1 MAVNAADLQLLG
13 ASRVEALLVLHLLA
27 HPTTST
33 ADIIAATGLR
43 QPEVSVGM
51 RDLRQRGWVATTS
64 IAREGKGRP
73 MHGYSLAL
81 APADVLHHYVAEG
94 KRHMDEFRAAVQAV
108 EAVS

>member
-13 ASRVEALLVLHLLA
+13 ASRVEALLVLHLLE

-33 ADIIAATGLR
+33 SDIIDATGLR

-51 RDLRQRGWVATTS
+51 RELRERGWVRTKP

-73 MHGYSLAL
+73 MHGYQLAR
-81 APADVLHHYVAEG
+81 PPGDVLHHYVAEG
-94 KRHMDEFRAAVQAV
+94 RRHMKQYEAAVQAV